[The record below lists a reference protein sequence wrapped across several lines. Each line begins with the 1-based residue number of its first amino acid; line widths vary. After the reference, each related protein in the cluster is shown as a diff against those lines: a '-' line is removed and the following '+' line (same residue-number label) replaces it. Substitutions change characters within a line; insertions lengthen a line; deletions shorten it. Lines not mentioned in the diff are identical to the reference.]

1 MPKPFSPPHHGGGS
15 SPDSPMGWTE
25 TAYTSASHPT
35 APISSKAEE
44 LHGNETSMVAHSQA
58 GAKASMRKLSQEKR
72 GCCWHLGARQRQKAT
87 CPLSGIASSP
97 SFPACSQLCP
107 PGHPQ
112 DHTQPNVHLHLAGGG
127 PGKFLEGSSPRRGV
141 WSQLLTCPEPLP
153 ALSIPH
159 TCSAVPGWGSPPQG
173 PHPVVLQGK
182 DALKAAWLLAKVL
195 KEIIACI
202 KIFPPAK
209 GLKPFP

>member
-1 MPKPFSPPHHGGGS
+1 
-15 SPDSPMGWTE
+15 MGWAE
-25 TAYTSASHPT
+25 TVYTSVSQPT
-35 APISSKAEE
+35 APISSKGEG
-44 LHGNETSMVAHSQA
+44 LHGNGAAMVAHSQT

-72 GCCWHLGARQRQKAT
+72 GCCWHLGARQRRKAM
-87 CPLSGIASSP
+87 CLLSGIASSP
-97 SFPACSQLCP
+97 FSPACSQPCP
-107 PGHPQ
+107 SGHPQ
-112 DHTQPNVHLHLAGGG
+112 GWTQPDVHLHLAGGG
-127 PGKFLEGSSPRRGV
+127 HGKLQEGCPHRRVV

-159 TCSAVPGWGSPPQG
+159 TLECYPRLGVPSTGCSG
-173 PHPVVLQGK
+173 GK

-202 KIFPPAK
+202 KIFSPAK